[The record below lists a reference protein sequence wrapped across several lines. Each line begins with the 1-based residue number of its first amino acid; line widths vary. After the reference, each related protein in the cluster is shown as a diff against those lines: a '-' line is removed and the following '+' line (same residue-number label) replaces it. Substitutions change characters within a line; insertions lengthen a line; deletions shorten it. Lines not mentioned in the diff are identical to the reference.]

1 MERDILPHY
10 LGKKELTRIVERL
23 QNVRRISTLETSS
36 FHNIC
41 ATQKTPVKFED
52 GRSVTEANVDEFI
65 KERVRLHHVSWITQ
79 PLEEIIEQMVASIY
93 GSGKW
98 RK

>member
-10 LGKKELTRIVERL
+10 LGKKELTRLIERL
-23 QNVRRISTLETSS
+23 QEVRRHSTMSQLGVSY
-36 FHNIC
+36 IC
-41 ATQKTPVKFED
+41 KPGNSPATFED
-52 GRSVTEANVDEFI
+52 GRPVLENNVNDFI
-65 KERVRLHHVSWITQ
+65 RERLRLYNSTWITQ
-79 PLEEIIEQMVASIY
+79 PLDEVIEQMVVSIY

>member
-10 LGKKELTRIVERL
+10 LGKKELTRIIDRL
-23 QNVRRISTLETSS
+23 QHVRRVSTLETSS
-36 FHNIC
+36 FRNIC
-41 ATQKTPVKFED
+41 AFKESPAKFED
-52 GRSVTEANVDEFI
+52 GRAVTEGNVDEFI
-65 KERVRLHHVSWITQ
+65 RERVRLHHSSWITQ
-79 PLEEIIEQMVASIY
+79 PLEEIIEQMVNSIY